1 MDGSGRRA
9 QLDRIYNDQIGLPF
23 QKLQHVNSTHAA
35 ELQAG
40 TTIGQPAVHFETGG
54 IIGHKF
60 VADTDDYCTAM

>member
-1 MDGSGRRA
+1 
-9 QLDRIYNDQIGLPF
+9 
-23 QKLQHVNSTHAA
+23 LQHVNSPHAA

-40 TTIGQPAVHFETGG
+40 ATIGQPAVHFETRG